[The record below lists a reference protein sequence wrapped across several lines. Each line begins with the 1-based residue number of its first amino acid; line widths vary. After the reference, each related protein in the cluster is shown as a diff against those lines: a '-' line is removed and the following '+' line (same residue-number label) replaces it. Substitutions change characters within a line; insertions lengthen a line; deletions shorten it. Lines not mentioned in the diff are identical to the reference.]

1 MKRSLIGSGG
11 GKGSLETWCSDVTTE
26 EARALAQIL
35 DEAGVRDRHEDV
47 IGLRHVFGARD
58 AGATEI
64 TLSIGPLLP
73 HET

>member
-1 MKRSLIGSGG
+1 M
-11 GKGSLETWCSDVTTE
+11 TTE

-47 IGLRHVFGARD
+47 FGLRHVFGARD